1 MKAIKFLTMMLI
13 AMVISFGANAQKGI
27 KTAATKTENIKVAGN
42 CGMCKARIEKAA
54 TIAGVSKANWDIKT
68 HLLAVTYS
76 PSKISSEEIQKKIAA
91 VGHDTEK
98 VKATDKAYASLP
110 SCCKYKRMK

>member
-13 AMVISFGANAQKGI
+13 AMVISFGANAQKGT
-27 KTAATKTENIKVAGN
+27 KPATTKTETIKVAGN
-42 CGMCKARIEKAA
+42 CGMCKDRIEKAA
-54 TIAGVSKANWDIKT
+54 TAAGVSKANWDTKT

-76 PSKISSEEIQKKIAA
+76 PSKTSSEEIQKKIAA

-98 VKATDKAYASLP
+98 VKATDNAYASLP